1 MDVESGKAEVF
12 ERLLTGQVGTV
23 MARPLGWAAEM
34 LGETGPTKGRWEMP
48 LEGIAPIAL
57 WERIR
62 RGRGKEGGSGGKF

>member
-1 MDVESGKAEVF
+1 MDVESWKAEVF

-48 LEGIAPIAL
+48 LEGIAP
-57 WERIR
+57 
-62 RGRGKEGGSGGKF
+62 GRKSIIKL